1 MSDSTDDEEQD
12 ERTSSLMDEST
23 LQVQVKHLV
32 KLEARRL
39 VKKMLAKLENRHA
52 QGKRLPKVPLELA
65 RAVRDEMLAAMGV
78 ERVIGGRRK
87 KQRVTLPQP
96 LAPGT
101 PPRYALD
108 GSTRL
113 YNPDWNGHVDD
124 GVNLEYIMTIQRLI
138 QENGVVKYG
147 LPQELAHNHDLV
159 IKAAHTYFRTLRRQ
173 YQADHNEAAR
183 AKHKAKL
190 ETDKHNVRRHRKA
203 SFLRTGI
210 KPFRR
215 VFGHAATQ
223 GVEDLVHS
231 PWQSSEDS
239 SDGVAD
245 PNERDR
251 MRRMANAGF
260 KALELRTL
268 RWRGRQLSA
277 LYLTLAVF
285 ARFQAERAGELDS
298 DDIVSEDLTEAERAA
313 YLAKVRQ
320 AVQEWQS
327 VYMSKDLHY
336 DRFRGPAANH
346 RDLPREDKKRRP
358 IYKECISRRWA
369 KENETHSQI
378 YDAAPHCP
386 DGFTIFDLEL
396 PLDLLPERD
405 REWLH
410 GVDPADSEDT

>member
-1 MSDSTDDEEQD
+1 
-12 ERTSSLMDEST
+12 
-23 LQVQVKHLV
+23 
-32 KLEARRL
+32 
-39 VKKMLAKLENRHA
+39 MLAKLEKRHVR
-52 QGKRLPKVPLELA
+52 GKKPAKVPLELA
-65 RAVRDEMLAAMGV
+65 RAVRDEMLAAIGI

-96 LAPGT
+96 LAPGM

-113 YNPDWNGHVDD
+113 YNPDWNSHVDG
-124 GVNLEYIMTIQRLI
+124 GVNLEYIMTVQHLI

-147 LPQELAHNHDLV
+147 LSQELANNHDLI

-173 YQADHNEAAR
+173 YQADHDEAAR
-183 AKHKAKL
+183 AKCEAKL
-190 ETDKHNVRRHRKA
+190 EMDKHNARRHRKA
-203 SFLRTGI
+203 SHLRTGI

-223 GVEDLVHS
+223 GIEQLVHS

-239 SDGVAD
+239 SGGVAN
-245 PNERDR
+245 PTERDR

-268 RWRGRQLSA
+268 RWRGRKLST

-285 ARFQAERAGELDS
+285 ARFQAERAGDLDE
-298 DDIVSEDLTEAERAA
+298 IASEDLTEVERAT
-313 YLAKVRQ
+313 YLAQVRQ

-327 VYMSKDLHY
+327 VYTSKDLHY

-369 KENETHSQI
+369 KESEAHSQI

-386 DGFTIFDLEL
+386 DNFTIFDLEL

-405 REWLH
+405 REWLQ
-410 GVDPADSEDT
+410 GVDMADSEDNE